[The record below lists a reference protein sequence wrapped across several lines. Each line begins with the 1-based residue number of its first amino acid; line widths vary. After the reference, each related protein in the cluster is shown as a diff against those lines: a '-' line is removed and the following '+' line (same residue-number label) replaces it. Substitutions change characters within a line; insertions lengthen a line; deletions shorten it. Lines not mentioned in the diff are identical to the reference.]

1 MGAAGVK
8 SIAVSTATR
17 YWLDELKKDGETY
30 SDVIDRLIDNYE
42 MTRDKEKPDNPV
54 GRIEAARQIQEIID
68 NPDRYYNDEEE
79 PTDRLKDYLL
89 RTACPTPFT
98 SLLPSPQHR
107 KDVTRLMTRYWS
119 TREALDLITDLYGG
133 VVE

>member
-42 MTRDKEKPDNPV
+42 MNRDSGEESTPKKYACCIQYDSPPGSSCHVVNACTGLIIRCIKEECPAWV
-54 GRIEAARQIQEIID
+54 EI
-68 NPDRYYNDEEE
+68 
-79 PTDRLKDYLL
+79 
-89 RTACPTPFT
+89 
-98 SLLPSPQHR
+98 LP
-107 KDVTRLMTRYWS
+107 
-119 TREALDLITDLYGG
+119 
-133 VVE
+133 